1 MLAMFMNNPNLRSKA
16 LRMRS
21 IVNINQKL
29 LRDKCHVTFY
39 GILLFMMLSACSNGQ
54 NFSQLPGFRQHFSAY
69 PPSDV
74 TPSAPEVA
82 LLKKYKP
89 RIFSTDK
96 QLQPI
101 DFYQDYIAHG
111 TLYVDG
117 KKVNQ
122 KPTATL
128 LNEYRDTPG
137 ALFKYEGNYKQPGTS
152 VVYAR
157 VDYEQTSHQGQK
169 YDFTFLTYN
178 LVFPVS
184 GILQGLGKLQSIG
197 LAIVGNLN
205 DWHQLDHYV
214 NVSVALLDSK
224 PVAMTLQQHNYQT
237 TYLLNPDSPDISVD
251 IALRSNELYVHNQ
264 NKKAHPA
271 VSFISTDNLE
281 FLISGN
287 NKPLTAGHD
296 ITHGQ
301 KEVTYQLSYLAQTD
315 AFYQFKGSLG
325 KNRLLPGRSGPPGA
339 DYATLPGLMP
349 RHIRMV
355 TGYRTNSV
363 ETEIEL
369 FEKLFD
375 RKNFSVRQ
383 PAIKAYKDRFFAALA
398 KSTQQ

>member
-1 MLAMFMNNPNLRSKA
+1 LLDIPDSHNGLARTRVRPTLPVPAFFKA

-117 KKVNQ
+117 KKVSQ

-237 TYLLNPDSPDISVD
+237 TPIYRSILHFVPMSSTYITKTKKPIRQSLLLV
-251 IALRSNELYVHNQ
+251 
-264 NKKAHPA
+264 
-271 VSFISTDNLE
+271 
-281 FLISGN
+281 
-287 NKPLTAGHD
+287 
-296 ITHGQ
+296 
-301 KEVTYQLSYLAQTD
+301 QTI
-315 AFYQFKGSLG
+315 L
-325 KNRLLPGRSGPPGA
+325 
-339 DYATLPGLMP
+339 
-349 RHIRMV
+349 
-355 TGYRTNSV
+355 
-363 ETEIEL
+363 
-369 FEKLFD
+369 
-375 RKNFSVRQ
+375 NF
-383 PAIKAYKDRFFAALA
+383 
-398 KSTQQ
+398 